1 MMDLGRIVEYDA
13 ELINAEGQAAA
24 VLVPI
29 VRHDEVPHLLLTK
42 RAESLPKHPGQMSF
56 PGGRREPFDRDHRE
70 TAIREANEEIGVRPD
85 HIELVGRLDDI
96 ITTTNFVVTP
106 VVAEVPNR
114 QYDPNDREVAEV
126 TIIPIDSFLDPSSY
140 EHEFREGSNGDSYRV
155 HYFHVEPHVV
165 WGATA
170 RIVVQFLDLT
180 TEWSVPDV
188 LTDTPD

>member
-1 MMDLGRIVEYDA
+1 MDIGRIVEYDA
-13 ELINAEGQAAA
+13 RTVDAEGQAAA

-29 VRHDEVPHLLLTK
+29 VRHAEQPHLLLTK

-56 PGGRREPFDRDHRE
+56 PGGRREPFDHDYRD

-96 ITTTNFVVTP
+96 TTTSNFIVTP
-106 VVAEVPNR
+106 VVARIPNR
-114 QYDPNDREVAEV
+114 NYRPNDREVAEV
-126 TIIPIDSFLDPSSY
+126 TLIPIESFLDRSHY
-140 EHEFREGSNGDSYRV
+140 DHEFRERPNGDRYRV
-155 HYFHVEPHVV
+155 HYFHVDPYVV

-180 TEWSVPDV
+180 TDWSLPDV
-188 LTDTPD
+188 PTDSID